1 MCTDT
6 SVFIYPSHLSRAVT
20 FVFCP
25 HTYDDTRGWN
35 GRMDVYRWMEMDGR
49 MDRRTCQLSWLTDC
63 FRGGFVGVVGGR
75 REARESDIR
84 VCFWGAEET
93 CVGVRCGGWSSSQN
107 GTISRESSDHLFY
120 MQGRRT
126 PVASRSTL
134 LGASL
139 NNGDRDNYCNY
150 RRNSRRAR
158 ERQGYTRR

>member
-1 MCTDT
+1 
-6 SVFIYPSHLSRAVT
+6 
-20 FVFCP
+20 
-25 HTYDDTRGWN
+25 
-35 GRMDVYRWMEMDGR
+35 MDVYRWMEMDGR